1 MIYLRFTLL
10 IMQNANNNGV
20 KVELSGIP
28 KSNLALLGLDKFIF
42 LSLNM
47 GNPPLAIF
55 NSALLVTFLLIL
67 GNNFYNNT
75 EFEGFKTLTLRGL
88 PKTRRKGL
96 PGFRIISVPMLANRP
111 PASRRAGVKL
121 QR

>member
-1 MIYLRFTLL
+1 MIYLRSTLL

-28 KSNLALLGLDKFIF
+28 KSNLALLGLDKLIF

-67 GNNFYNNT
+67 GKKAMN
-75 EFEGFKTLTLRGL
+75 
-88 PKTRRKGL
+88 
-96 PGFRIISVPMLANRP
+96 IISVDSSNIDNEHICC
-111 PASRRAGVKL
+111 ASL
-121 QR
+121 